1 MTDYIKF
8 ELEFPLHV
16 SPSFLHQYL
25 STPDG
30 LGEWFA
36 ENVKSRGEI
45 FTFVWGTTE
54 EKARMIPTKT
64 DETIRF
70 KWLDSDKDIFFE
82 FKIEIDEITKDLS
95 LIVTDF
101 AEEDDLDETKMYWEN
116 KIAQL
121 KLVIGA

>member
-45 FTFVWGTTE
+45 FTFVWGMTE
-54 EKARMIPTKT
+54 EKAKMIPTKT

-70 KWLDSDKDIFFE
+70 KWLDSVNDNFFE

-101 AEEDDLDETKMYWEN
+101 AEKDELVETKMYWEN

-121 KLVIGA
+121 KLVLGA

>member
-1 MTDYIKF
+1 MTNYIKF
-8 ELEFPLHV
+8 ELEFPLQV

-36 ENVKSRGEI
+36 ENVKSRGEM
-45 FTFVWGTTE
+45 FTFIWGTTE
-54 EKARMIPTKT
+54 EKAKMLPTKT

-70 KWLDSDKDIFFE
+70 KWIDSDIDTYFE

-95 LIVTDF
+95 LIVIDF
-101 AEEDDLDETKMYWEN
+101 AEEPEVDETKMFWEN
-116 KIAQL
+116 QIAQL